1 MCRVKSNVFQVCMI
15 TMAIQGHPYFYL
27 NCQDD
32 SESKRLKNEC
42 LNAYVNLLISVAT
55 WFMQINV

>member
-1 MCRVKSNVFQVCMI
+1 MI